1 MAGAVWR
8 SPSKGQQKGRA
19 GRTPESARLT
29 EAAGRGE
36 MEDGARCSLG
46 TELSLRI
53 EHTTPN
59 TPNTPAPAA
68 SLQSA
73 VLGGGKGLHQEPPQS
88 KPLCDS

>member
-19 GRTPESARLT
+19 ERAPESARLT

-53 EHTTPN
+53 QHTGHTG
-59 TPNTPAPAA
+59 TGGFTAVGCAGGRERFAPRTTAT
-68 SLQSA
+68 
-73 VLGGGKGLHQEPPQS
+73 
-88 KPLCDS
+88 

>member
-19 GRTPESARLT
+19 GRAPESARLT
-29 EAAGRGE
+29 EAAGQGE
-36 MEDGARCSLG
+36 MEDGARCSTG